1 MEKNLSFME
10 YKDDDFYFMF
20 SESKTQKGETH
31 YNTHSHPRH
40 EIMFVGDGGVEY
52 LVENRRHELKRG
64 DVLLVKP
71 GILHFAKT
79 IIASP
84 STRFCIGFYPESI
97 PNGSLAKEIF
107 DKGEHFALGENSLFG
122 DLAYAMRHKLEIGG
136 NNAKTFSKSIIDAMI
151 LALNDE
157 ALENEQGPKSSD
169 SSLKRIMDYINA
181 NLTVIKTMDDI
192 ADALFFSKSY
202 LGHLFKKET
211 NMGIMEYVRNKKVV
225 KAHALII
232 SGEKPTEIYLECGFA
247 NYPSFFRAYRS
258 FFGFSP
264 KEKKGNG
271 DT

>member
-1 MEKNLSFME
+1 MEKSLSFME
-10 YKDDDFYFMF
+10 YKDEDFYFMF

-31 YNTHSHPRH
+31 YNSHSHPRY
-40 EIMFVGDGGVEY
+40 EIMFVDEGGVEY
-52 LVENRRHELKRG
+52 LVENRRHELKKG
-64 DVLLVKP
+64 DVLLVKS
-71 GILHFAKT
+71 GILHFARN

-97 PNGSLAKEIF
+97 PHGNLAKEIF
-107 DKGEHFALGENSLFG
+107 NKGEHFALGEDSVFSR
-122 DLAYAMRHKLEIGG
+122 LANAARHKLELGG
-136 NNAKTFSKSIIDAMI
+136 NNARDFAKNLIDAMI
-151 LALNDE
+151 IALSDE
-157 ALENEQGPKSSD
+157 ALENEKAPKSSD
-169 SSLKRIMDYINA
+169 TSLKRIMDYINA

-225 KAHALII
+225 KAHALIL
-232 SGEKPTEIYLECGFA
+232 SGEKPTEIYLTCGFS